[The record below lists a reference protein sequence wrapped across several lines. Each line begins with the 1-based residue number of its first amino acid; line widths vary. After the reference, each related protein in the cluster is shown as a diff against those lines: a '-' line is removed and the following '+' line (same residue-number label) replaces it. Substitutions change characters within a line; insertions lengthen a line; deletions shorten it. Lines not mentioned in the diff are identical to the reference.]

1 MNNNLPSS
9 KRIDSLDWLRGLMAI
24 SIMAYHLSGMYF
36 TQPDASSF
44 LGIMGIYG
52 VSIFFILSGL
62 SMAIVYHHSM
72 NSIQSILS
80 FFVRRIFRIW
90 PLLWVATILTV
101 ILNYSAKTGIDWY
114 KLWINL
120 STAFG
125 FIEPRGYIATGA
137 WSIGNEMV
145 YYLFTPV
152 FIFAYNYKKWLG
164 NLLLAI
170 TVGIGCYYCFYALSP
185 DIALGKQW
193 KTYINPFNNLFLY
206 TTGIA
211 IFYNFKEVN
220 FTKLENAALL
230 LITIGALIFY
240 PTSGNQSILVAG
252 VHRILLVIISTG
264 LVVGFYKFMIQI
276 PRFIDY
282 PLEKFGIV
290 TYGVYLL
297 HPVVNNGLSKIAQLP
312 GWIMSTMV
320 IVVTILLSLASYYY
334 FELKL
339 MKLGKRLTTTK
350 TNKA

>member
-1 MNNNLPSS
+1 MTTSTSPSV
-9 KRIDSLDWLRGLMAI
+9 KRIDSLDWLRGLMALA
-24 SIMAYHLSGMYF
+24 IMTYHLSGMYF

-44 LGIMGIYG
+44 LGRMGIYG

-72 NSIQSILS
+72 NSIRSIGS

-90 PLLWVATILTV
+90 PLLWIATILTV
-101 ILNYSAKTGIDWY
+101 ALNYSAKTGIDGY

-120 STAFG
+120 TTAFG

-145 YYLFTPV
+145 YYIFTPV
-152 FIFAYNYKKWLG
+152 FIFAYNYKKWMG

-170 TVGIGCYYCFYALSP
+170 TVAIGCYFCFYALSP

-211 IFYNFKEVN
+211 IFYNFRDVN
-220 FTKLENAALL
+220 FTKTENIALL
-230 LITIGALIFY
+230 LLTIGALIFY
-240 PTSGNQSILVAG
+240 PTTGNQSVLVAG
-252 VHRILLVIISTG
+252 LHRITLVVISSG
-264 LVVGFYKFMIQI
+264 LVVAFYKFMINI

-282 PLEKFGIV
+282 PLEKLGIA

-297 HPVVNNGLSKIAQLP
+297 HPVVNNGLSKIIKLP
-312 GWIMSTMV
+312 TWGMAASVV
-320 IVVTILLSLASYYY
+320 ILTILISQVSYFY

-339 MKLGKRLTTTK
+339 MKLGKKLTSPK
-350 TNKA
+350 TN